1 MIEGKCQIIE
11 KRQVA
16 KDIYLMVFEN
26 AVIASKTRPGQFVHV
41 NIGPRSVLRR
51 PFSVYDTH
59 RDTFSILFKV
69 VGDGTNRLTTYR
81 PGQFLYVIGPLGHGF
96 PMQSNSPVLVG
107 GGMGVASLKLLNK
120 RFSKEH
126 VKPQVLLGFE
136 NAKAVISWSGSQ
148 VSTEDGSAG
157 QKGMVSDLLEKE
169 LKAGADTVYACG
181 PEAMLKKVS
190 QIALKNKVKA
200 YVCLEKFM
208 ACGVGACLSCVC
220 ETKYGLARVCKDGPV
235 FDSEDIVFNGER
247 AKKTKG
253 KT

>member
-11 KRQVA
+11 KRQLT
-16 KDIYLMVFEN
+16 KDVYLMVFEN
-26 AVIASKTRPGQFVHV
+26 AVIASKSRPGQFVHV

-69 VGDGTNRLTTYR
+69 VGQGTNRLTTYR

-96 PMQSNSPVLVG
+96 PMESSSPLLVG

-126 VKPQVLLGFE
+126 VKPKVLLGFE
-136 NAKAVISWSGSQ
+136 DAKAVISWSGSQ
-148 VSTEDGSAG
+148 ISTNDGSVG
-157 QKGMVSDLLEKE
+157 QKGMVTDLLEKE
-169 LKAGADTVYACG
+169 LKAGTDAVYACG
-181 PEAMLKKVS
+181 PEPMLKKVS
-190 QIALKNKVKA
+190 QIASKNKVKA

-220 ETKYGLARVCKDGPV
+220 QTKYGLARVCKDGPV
-235 FDSEDIVFNGER
+235 FDSKDIVWDGKR
-247 AKKTKG
+247 AQEDKG
-253 KT
+253 QA